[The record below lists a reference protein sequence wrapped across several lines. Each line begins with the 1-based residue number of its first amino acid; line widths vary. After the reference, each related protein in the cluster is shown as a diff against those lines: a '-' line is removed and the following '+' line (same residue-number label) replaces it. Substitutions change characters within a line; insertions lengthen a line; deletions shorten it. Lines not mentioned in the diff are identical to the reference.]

1 MGLIDYKKE
10 CRFGRQKGY
19 KLLES
24 EYTLRIDYNIYL
36 RAFRSRS
43 CLDVVDTLVS

>member
-1 MGLIDYKKE
+1 MGPIDYKKE
-10 CRFGRQKGY
+10 CRFGRQKDY

-36 RAFRSRS
+36 RAFRSRL
-43 CLDVVDTLVS
+43 CLVEVDTLDS